1 MSLEEEIRKNTAS
14 NEKLAAELAKN
25 TEMLAAITGKTAGST
40 GRSSSRTADKDD
52 KSEKDEKPAGR
63 RGPGRPPKEKAKTST
78 EMAEIARKFAEAAQ
92 DDEDEFR
99 ARRKFLTSL
108 ADEFKVEKFSAI
120 ADPKDQADA
129 IEALKKYE
137 DDDGGDG
144 EGEGEGDY

>member
-25 TEMLAAITGKTAGST
+25 TEMLAALSGKTAGSA
-40 GRSSSRTADKDD
+40 GRASSRTAD
-52 KSEKDEKPAGR
+52 KDEKPAGR
-63 RGPGRPPKEKAKTST
+63 RGPGRPPKERAKTST

-137 DDDGGDG
+137 DDDGDG
-144 EGEGEGDY
+144 EGEGGDY